1 MKKRTPRPTA
11 QARALLENF
20 CTCSFKWTVSRGQ
33 YTYGYNI
40 CTMYLHRRNG
50 DKVKVSSCNGGG
62 YDMKG
67 TALGN
72 WAEKWFSDDLKKLT
86 SSTGSLTKWNTRGT
100 FYGLNFYDPKR
111 KQYRK
116 SWRPGYSLYLDGACG
131 FNEMC
136 AILHAL
142 GLNLYPLTR
151 TSREDFYIFRLTTDK
166 EPKRLELKP
175 C

>member
-20 CTCSFKWTVSRGQ
+20 CTCSFKWTVSRGR

-62 YDMKG
+62 YDM
-67 TALGN
+67 
-72 WAEKWFSDDLKKLT
+72 
-86 SSTGSLTKWNTRGT
+86 

-136 AILHAL
+136 AILRAL

-166 EPKRLELKP
+166 KPNALEI
-175 C
+175 